1 MANSDSESE
10 EGEIMRNATA
20 YLNTQ
25 AMTLSHER
33 AFAELYLRL
42 ARWTHEIA
50 NPTPPP
56 WDEASAQL
64 DRCVALLGYMSG
76 VIDVTHSYDIAA
88 AILSLHR
95 FAIGAMVRA
104 KSERD
109 PARLEG
115 LPQVFVALSEILVTI
130 GKQRDSA
137 PASISAAPG
146 VRAPR
151 PIAR

>member
-1 MANSDSESE
+1 
-10 EGEIMRNATA
+10 MRNATA

-42 ARWTHEIA
+42 ASWTNEIA
-50 NPTPPP
+50 GPEAPP
-56 WDEASAQL
+56 WDDASDQL
-64 DRCVALLGYMSG
+64 DRCIALLGYMSG
-76 VIDVTHSYDIAA
+76 VIDVTHSYEVAA

-95 FAIGAMVRA
+95 FAIGTLVQA

-115 LPQVFVALSEILVTI
+115 LPQVFVTLSEILVTI

-137 PASISAAPG
+137 PATISAASG
-146 VRAPR
+146 VRAAL